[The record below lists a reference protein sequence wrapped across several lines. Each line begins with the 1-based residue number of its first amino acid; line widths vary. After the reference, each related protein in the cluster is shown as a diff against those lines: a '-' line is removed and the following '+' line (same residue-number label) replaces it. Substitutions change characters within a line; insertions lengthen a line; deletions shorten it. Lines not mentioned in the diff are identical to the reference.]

1 MAVYEQGKYH
11 STWSC
16 DDTRSDDYHVN
27 YGISDSPTGPVK
39 VLGTILHK
47 NTEKNILGTGHH
59 GMIKDPKTGR
69 YLIAY
74 HRFSHSLPEGVD
86 GWDRGAFREICLD
99 WMDLSKDGLFQKVEV
114 TE

>member
-11 STWSC
+11 FTWSC
-16 DDTRSDDYHVN
+16 DDTRSEDYHVN

-47 NTEKNILGTGHH
+47 NTEKKYSGDWSSWHDKRSEN
-59 GMIKDPKTGR
+59 GR

-86 GWDRGAFREICLD
+86 VGTECIQR
-99 WMDLSKDGLFQKVEV
+99 DLSGLDGFV
-114 TE
+114 